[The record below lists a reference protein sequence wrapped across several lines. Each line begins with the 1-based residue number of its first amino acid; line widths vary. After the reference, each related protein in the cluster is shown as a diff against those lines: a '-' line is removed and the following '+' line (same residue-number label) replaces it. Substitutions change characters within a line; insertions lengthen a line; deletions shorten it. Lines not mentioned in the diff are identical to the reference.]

1 MDTKM
6 NLSFAGCGFLGIYH
20 VGVAVCFKKYAP
32 HLLLHRISGASAGS
46 LAACC
51 LLCDMPLGEM
61 TSDFFRVVN
70 EARSHSLGPF
80 SPRFNIQTSLLEG
93 LQKFLPP
100 DAHERVNGKL
110 HVSLTRVYDGKNVI
124 VSQFNSREDLLQAL
138 LCACFIPV
146 FSGIL
151 PPRFHGVR
159 YMDGAFSD
167 NLPTLDENTVTVSPF
182 CGESD
187 ICPRDNSSQMF
198 HVNWANTSI
207 ELSKQNMNRFGRIL
221 FPPRPEILSSFC
233 QQGFDDALNFL
244 HRNNLISCTRCL
256 SVQSTFSVIDQPK
269 QLEEKLLEEYDPEC
283 SECKDCNEHRQN
295 ALDGSMP
302 DTVLTVFQTYIEE
315 ANKGLMNWVFRHR
328 GARLLKALS
337 LPATLPA
344 DIMVATVTNAVGERV
359 ERRQYRYK
367 VLGNIICPS
376 TAAGSSSDGVS
387 VGGPVNPC
395 CSKCRTR
402 QQRALA
408 LVGRDEVST
417 VNIHTARM
425 VPEMDPMLQALEI
438 RLRRLLVA
446 TPSIGS
452 QLWSVSKFA
461 LKTLNVILQRVRRE
475 QQMTASLECQVA
487 YTEYFG
493 SGGKLVSTHTKRLSN
508 RASVGSLMDVRVD
521 NGNELVAI
529 PGVGGPVGNGENDQI
544 DHHKYGR
551 GRADQEAGEDVHPD
565 YDTFDHILQAT
576 THHDAMYAY
585 CYMGEDN
592 KVKVTEI
599 FDITD
604 DCNPALQTV
613 QEREVNQQL
622 EFDSEWETTQP
633 DFIYTPS
640 YDRDN
645 LIDVDELMEPC
656 LYPNQHPH
664 AHHYRHEYTHKQS
677 HPADENNPSGTPPLQ
692 WQQLQIEELPGDG
705 DGSDAY
711 LQPEADQQQA
721 LLSEATA
728 LLLSQPPSSS
738 VYSIVEM

>member
-1 MDTKM
+1 MATKM

-80 SPRFNIQTSLLEG
+80 SPRFNIQTCLLEG

-110 HVSLTRVYDGKNVI
+110 HISLTRVYDGKNVI

-146 FSGIL
+146 FSGLL

-256 SVQSTFSVIDQPK
+256 SVQSTFSLADQPT
-269 QLEEKLLEEYDPEC
+269 QLEDQLLEEYDPEC
-283 SECKDCNEHRQN
+283 SECKECNEHRQN

-344 DIMVATVTNAVGERV
+344 DIMVAT
-359 ERRQYRYK
+359 
-367 VLGNIICPS
+367 L
-376 TAAGSSSDGVS
+376 
-387 VGGPVNPC
+387 
-395 CSKCRTR
+395 SK
-402 QQRALA
+402 
-408 LVGRDEVST
+408 
-417 VNIHTARM
+417 
-425 VPEMDPMLQALEI
+425 
-438 RLRRLLVA
+438 LLVA
-446 TPSIGS
+446 TPTIGS

-461 LKTLNVILQRVRRE
+461 IKTLNAILQRIRRE
-475 QQMTASLECQVA
+475 QQMAASLECQVA
-487 YTEYFG
+487 YTEYSG
-493 SGGKLVSTHTKRLSN
+493 SGGKLVGTRTKRLSH
-508 RASVGSLMDVRVD
+508 RASVGSLVDVRVD
-521 NGNELVAI
+521 SGNELIVI
-529 PGVGGPVGNGENDQI
+529 PGGSALVAAESDLVEIRQLGRDRDGGD
-544 DHHKYGR
+544 
-551 GRADQEAGEDVHPD
+551 DVHPD
-565 YDTFDHILQAT
+565 YDTFDHILEAT
-576 THHDAMYAY
+576 SHHDAMYAY
-585 CYMGEDN
+585 YYLDADN

-599 FDITD
+599 FDMTD
-604 DCNPALQTV
+604 DGSPALQTV

-622 EFDSEWETTQP
+622 EYDNDWETRQP
-633 DFIYTPS
+633 DFLYTDS

-645 LIDVDELMEPC
+645 LMDFDELFD
-656 LYPNQHPH
+656 PH
-664 AHHYRHEYTHKQS
+664 MHHCRHHYGQLQQQNHSVDPVATSAALQ
-677 HPADENNPSGTPPLQ
+677 Q
-692 WQQLQIEELPGDG
+692 WQQLQIEELPSDDG
-705 DGSDAY
+705 DNDTLY

-721 LLSEATA
+721 LLSEATS
-728 LLLSQPPSSS
+728 LLLSKPPASS

>member
-1 MDTKM
+1 MATKM

-32 HLLLHRISGASAGS
+32 HLLLHRISGASAGA

-80 SPRFNIQTSLLEG
+80 SPRFNIQTCLLEG
-93 LQKFLPP
+93 LQKFLPA

-110 HVSLTRVYDGKNVI
+110 HISLTRVYDGKNVI
-124 VSQFNSREDLLQAL
+124 VSQFHSREDLLQAL

-256 SVQSTFSVIDQPK
+256 SVQSTFCVSEQPK
-269 QLEEKLLEEYDPEC
+269 QLEEQLLEEYDPEC

-302 DTVLTVFQTYIEE
+302 DTVLTVFQTAVDQ
-315 ANKGLMNWVFRHR
+315 ANKGLMNWVFKHR

-344 DIMVATVTNAVGERV
+344 DIVCATLTNGVGTDI
-359 ERRQYRYK
+359 ERRQFQYK
-367 VLGNIICPS
+367 VLGNIICPATSPS
-376 TAAGSSSDGVS
+376 TE
-387 VGGPVNPC
+387 PMNPSC
-395 CSKCRTR
+395 QKCLARR
-402 QQRALA
+402 LRALSS
-408 LVGRDEVST
+408 GSGT
-417 VNIHTARM
+417 V
-425 VPEMDPMLQALEI
+425 QI
-438 RLRRLLVA
+438 RLNDQEARELVPMVRSLETRLKRLMVA
-446 TPSIGS
+446 TPTIGS
-452 QLWSVSKFA
+452 GLWSVSKFA
-461 LKTLNVILQRVRRE
+461 LKTLNAMLIRVRRG
-475 QQMTASLECQVA
+475 QQIAAKIQCTMA
-487 YTEYFG
+487 YTEYTTG
-493 SGGKLVSTHTKRLSN
+493 QGGAQLVSRRVST
-508 RASVGSLMDVRVD
+508 RAAGGSLLDVRVD
-521 NGNELVAI
+521 NGSDLVA
-529 PGVGGPVGNGENDQI
+529 VVTHGEHDRN
-544 DHHKYGR
+544 R
-551 GRADQEAGEDVHPD
+551 GEGGEDHPD
-565 YDTFDHILQAT
+565 YDTFDNVLQAT
-576 THHDAMYAY
+576 SHHDSMYAY
-585 CYMGEDN
+585 FYMDDN
-592 KVKVTEI
+592 QKVKVTEI
-599 FDITD
+599 FDMTD
-604 DCNPALQTV
+604 DGNPALQTA
-613 QEREVNQQL
+613 QERELNQQL
-622 EFDSEWETTQP
+622 EFDNDDWESTATTQP
-633 DFIYTPS
+633 DFLYADS
-640 YDRDN
+640 YHSGGDEM
-645 LIDVDELMEPC
+645 IDLDELIADPC
-656 LYPNQHPH
+656 LYLNSNHQNFPH
-664 AHHYRHEYTHKQS
+664 YHQQQFRHHHH
-677 HPADENNPSGTPPLQ
+677 H
-692 WQQLQIEELPGDG
+692 QQLTDGCLHHHHHVQIEELPAD
-705 DGSDAY
+705 DAY

-721 LLSEATA
+721 LLSEAA
-728 LLLSQPPSSS
+728 ARLLGKAPASA
-738 VYSIVEM
+738 YSIVEM

>member
-1 MDTKM
+1 MATKM

-80 SPRFNIQTSLLEG
+80 SPRFNIQTCLLEG

-110 HVSLTRVYDGKNVI
+110 HISLTRVYDGKNVI

-146 FSGIL
+146 FSGLL

-256 SVQSTFSVIDQPK
+256 SVQSTFSLADQPT
-269 QLEEKLLEEYDPEC
+269 QLEDQLLEEYDPEC
-283 SECKDCNEHRQN
+283 SECKECNEHRQN

-344 DIMVATVTNAVGERV
+344 DIMVAT
-359 ERRQYRYK
+359 
-367 VLGNIICPS
+367 L
-376 TAAGSSSDGVS
+376 
-387 VGGPVNPC
+387 
-395 CSKCRTR
+395 SK
-402 QQRALA
+402 
-408 LVGRDEVST
+408 
-417 VNIHTARM
+417 
-425 VPEMDPMLQALEI
+425 
-438 RLRRLLVA
+438 LLVA
-446 TPSIGS
+446 TPTIGS

-461 LKTLNVILQRVRRE
+461 IKTLNAILQRIRRE
-475 QQMTASLECQVA
+475 QQMAASLECQVA
-487 YTEYFG
+487 YTEYSG
-493 SGGKLVSTHTKRLSN
+493 SGGKLVGTRTKRLSH
-508 RASVGSLMDVRVD
+508 RASVGSLVDVRVD
-521 NGNELVAI
+521 SGNELIVI
-529 PGVGGPVGNGENDQI
+529 PGGSALVAAESDLVEIRQLGRDRDGGD
-544 DHHKYGR
+544 
-551 GRADQEAGEDVHPD
+551 DVHPD
-565 YDTFDHILQAT
+565 YDTFDHILEAT
-576 THHDAMYAY
+576 SHHDAMYAY
-585 CYMGEDN
+585 YYLDADN

-599 FDITD
+599 FDMTD
-604 DCNPALQTV
+604 DGSPALQTV

-622 EFDSEWETTQP
+622 EYDNDWETRQP
-633 DFIYTPS
+633 DFLYTDS

-645 LIDVDELMEPC
+645 LMDFDELFD
-656 LYPNQHPH
+656 PH
-664 AHHYRHEYTHKQS
+664 MHHCRHHYGQLQQQNHSVDPVATSAALQ
-677 HPADENNPSGTPPLQ
+677 Q
-692 WQQLQIEELPGDG
+692 WQQLQIEELPSDDG
-705 DGSDAY
+705 DNDTLY

-721 LLSEATA
+721 LLSEATS
-728 LLLSQPPSSS
+728 LLLSKPPAAS

>member
-1 MDTKM
+1 MAMKM

-80 SPRFNIQTSLLEG
+80 SPRFNIQTCLLEG
-93 LQKFLPP
+93 LQKFLPA

-110 HVSLTRVYDGKNVI
+110 HISLTRVYDGKNVI

-146 FSGIL
+146 FSGLL

-256 SVQSTFSVIDQPK
+256 SVQSTFSLADQPK
-269 QLEEKLLEEYDPEC
+269 QLEDQLLEEYDPEC

-344 DIMVATVTNAVGERV
+344 DIMVATLT
-359 ERRQYRYK
+359 K
-367 VLGNIICPS
+367 
-376 TAAGSSSDGVS
+376 
-387 VGGPVNPC
+387 
-395 CSKCRTR
+395 
-402 QQRALA
+402 
-408 LVGRDEVST
+408 
-417 VNIHTARM
+417 
-425 VPEMDPMLQALEI
+425 
-438 RLRRLLVA
+438 LLVA
-446 TPSIGS
+446 TPTIGS

-461 LKTLNVILQRVRRE
+461 LKTLNLILQRIRRE
-475 QQMTASLECQVA
+475 QQMAGSLECQMA
-487 YTEYFG
+487 YTEYTG
-493 SGGKLVSTHTKRLSN
+493 SGGKLVGTRTKRLSH
-508 RASVGSLMDVRVD
+508 RASMGSLVDVRVD
-521 NGNELVAI
+521 NGNELVAL
-529 PGVGGPVGNGENDQI
+529 PGTVGSATGDTPDQHYNHEHQQGREAAEREGE
-544 DHHKYGR
+544 
-551 GRADQEAGEDVHPD
+551 EDVHPD

-576 THHDAMYAY
+576 SHHDAMYAY
-585 CYMGEDN
+585 YYLDANN

-599 FDITD
+599 FDMTD
-604 DCNPALQTV
+604 DANPAIQTE

-622 EFDSEWETTQP
+622 EFDNDWETTQP
-633 DFIYTPS
+633 DFLYTDS
-640 YDRDN
+640 YDRDS
-645 LIDVDELMEPC
+645 LMDLDELIEPC
-656 LYPNQHPH
+656 LYPNQLPH
-664 AHHYRHEYTHKQS
+664 THHYRHHYG
-677 HPADENNPSGTPPLQ
+677 HPNHSTDPVAIQQ
-692 WQQLQIEELPGDG
+692 WQQLQIEELP
-705 DGSDAY
+705 SDDTLY

-721 LLSEATA
+721 LLSEAAT
-728 LLLSQPPSSS
+728 LLLSKPPSASS
-738 VYSIVEM
+738 YSIFEM

>member
-1 MDTKM
+1 MATKM

-80 SPRFNIQTSLLEG
+80 SPRFNIQTCLLEG

-110 HVSLTRVYDGKNVI
+110 HISLTRVYDGKNVI

-146 FSGIL
+146 FSGLL

-256 SVQSTFSVIDQPK
+256 SVQSTFSLADQPT
-269 QLEEKLLEEYDPEC
+269 QLEDQLLEEYDPEC
-283 SECKDCNEHRQN
+283 SECKECNEHRQN

-344 DIMVATVTNAVGERV
+344 DIMVAT
-359 ERRQYRYK
+359 
-367 VLGNIICPS
+367 L
-376 TAAGSSSDGVS
+376 
-387 VGGPVNPC
+387 
-395 CSKCRTR
+395 SK
-402 QQRALA
+402 
-408 LVGRDEVST
+408 
-417 VNIHTARM
+417 
-425 VPEMDPMLQALEI
+425 
-438 RLRRLLVA
+438 LLVA
-446 TPSIGS
+446 TPTIGS

-461 LKTLNVILQRVRRE
+461 IKTLNAILQRIRRE
-475 QQMTASLECQVA
+475 QQMAASLECQVA
-487 YTEYFG
+487 YTEYSG
-493 SGGKLVSTHTKRLSN
+493 SGGKLVGTRTKRLSH
-508 RASVGSLMDVRVD
+508 RASVGSLVDVRVD
-521 NGNELVAI
+521 SGNELIVI
-529 PGVGGPVGNGENDQI
+529 PGGSALVAAESDLVEIRQLGRDRDGGD
-544 DHHKYGR
+544 
-551 GRADQEAGEDVHPD
+551 DVHPD
-565 YDTFDHILQAT
+565 YDTFDHILEAT
-576 THHDAMYAY
+576 SHHDAMYAY
-585 CYMGEDN
+585 YYLDADN

-599 FDITD
+599 FDMTD
-604 DCNPALQTV
+604 DGSPALQTV

-622 EFDSEWETTQP
+622 EYDNDWETRQP
-633 DFIYTPS
+633 GTARSADVSTP
-640 YDRDN
+640 
-645 LIDVDELMEPC
+645 
-656 LYPNQHPH
+656 
-664 AHHYRHEYTHKQS
+664 KS
-677 HPADENNPSGTPPLQ
+677 HSWTTSMSQCISSTPIRT
-692 WQQLQIEELPGDG
+692 IE
-705 DGSDAY
+705 
-711 LQPEADQQQA
+711 
-721 LLSEATA
+721 T
-728 LLLSQPPSSS
+728 
-738 VYSIVEM
+738 I

>member
-1 MDTKM
+1 MATKM

-80 SPRFNIQTSLLEG
+80 SPRFNIQTCLLEG

-110 HVSLTRVYDGKNVI
+110 HISLTRVYDGKNVI

-146 FSGIL
+146 FSGLL

-256 SVQSTFSVIDQPK
+256 SVQSTFSLADQPT
-269 QLEEKLLEEYDPEC
+269 QLEDQLLEEYDPEC
-283 SECKDCNEHRQN
+283 SECKECNEHRQN

-344 DIMVATVTNAVGERV
+344 DIMVATLSNAVGERV
-359 ERRQYRYK
+359 ERRQFRFK
-367 VLGNIICPS
+367 VLGNIVCPS
-376 TAAGSSSDGVS
+376 TGSTDGEYL
-387 VGGPVNPC
+387 GGPVNSR

-408 LVGRDEVST
+408 LAGKAGRAT
-417 VNIHTARM
+417 VNIHTAPRLE
-425 VPEMDPMLQALEI
+425 PEMDPLLQALEI

-446 TPSIGS
+446 TPTIGS

-461 LKTLNVILQRVRRE
+461 IKTLNAILQRIRRE
-475 QQMTASLECQVA
+475 QQMAASLECQVA
-487 YTEYFG
+487 YTEYSG
-493 SGGKLVSTHTKRLSN
+493 SGGKLVGTRTKRLSH
-508 RASVGSLMDVRVD
+508 RASVGSLVDVRVD
-521 NGNELVAI
+521 SGNELIVI
-529 PGVGGPVGNGENDQI
+529 PGGSALVAAESDLVEIRQLGRDRDGGD
-544 DHHKYGR
+544 
-551 GRADQEAGEDVHPD
+551 DVHPD
-565 YDTFDHILQAT
+565 YDTFDHILEAT
-576 THHDAMYAY
+576 SHHDAMYAY
-585 CYMGEDN
+585 YYLDADN

-599 FDITD
+599 FDMTD
-604 DCNPALQTV
+604 DGSPALQTV

-622 EFDSEWETTQP
+622 EYDNDWETRQP
-633 DFIYTPS
+633 GTARSADVSTPKS
-640 YDRDN
+640 HSWTTSMSQCIVSHNQRYG
-645 LIDVDELMEPC
+645 VFEP
-656 LYPNQHPH
+656 LASQSSS
-664 AHHYRHEYTHKQS
+664 S
-677 HPADENNPSGTPPLQ
+677 HPR
-692 WQQLQIEELPGDG
+692 
-705 DGSDAY
+705 
-711 LQPEADQQQA
+711 QQQPLTGDLVCRTVA
-721 LLSEATA
+721 CVYI
-728 LLLSQPPSSS
+728 SSTP
-738 VYSIVEM
+738 IRTIETI